1 VTDQSASPPAHNAPE
16 ASAPE
21 GLGALPVSREREIL
35 RQTSVALGGRVVTLW
50 EESRERAHRPLLASV
65 QDPPYHATV
74 LDVESTLL
82 RWKTPLAAGGRWLGC
97 RLNEREWCVAPV
109 RREPAAPPP
118 GGIERRS
125 RERITLELAG
135 LCVGATT
142 DLEAIAPVS
151 GELGLAD
158 PVTVALAS
166 LKLSAER
173 IGAEAHLEAGF
184 RATLLDELAAV
195 AGGLEL
201 SRRRGVS
208 LEARIRG
215 TEVELPFDAADIAQA
230 CVVLERPAARR
241 RGVVLHL
248 VGSAADATVT
258 GDAYAYSYALRSLIR
273 CAVTRAKPDA
283 PPITVRLE
291 SLGEVVSVSVEEGA
305 APDRGSGVDQ
315 LAGAKRGL
323 PDLPLLRRMIHETC
337 GGRIDL
343 RPLAHGG
350 RAATVVVPSRAPSGP
365 VGLAN

>member
-1 VTDQSASPPAHNAPE
+1 MTDRSGSSPARGAPE
-16 ASAPE
+16 AISPGGQGVPA
-21 GLGALPVSREREIL
+21 SREREIL

-50 EESRERAHRPLLASV
+50 EVSRDRALRPLLASL

-82 RWKTPLAAGGRWLGC
+82 RWKTPLAAGGRWVGC
-97 RLNEREWCVAPV
+97 RLNEHEWCVAPV

-142 DLEAIAPVS
+142 DLDAIAPVS
-151 GELGLAD
+151 SELGLAD

-215 TEVELPFDAADIAQA
+215 TEVGLPFEAAEIAQA

-248 VGSAADATVT
+248 VGSAAGATVT
-258 GDAYAYSYALRSLIR
+258 GDAYAFSYVLRSLIR
-273 CAVTRAKPDA
+273 CAVSRARPDA
-283 PPITVRLE
+283 APITVRLE
-291 SLGEVVSVSVEEGA
+291 TVAEVVSVSVEEGA
-305 APDRGSGVDQ
+305 APDRGPVADP
-315 LAGAKRGL
+315 LAGAKRAVA
-323 PDLPLLRRMIHETC
+323 DLPLLRRMIQETC

-350 RAATVVVPSRAPSGP
+350 RAATVVVSLGPPAGP